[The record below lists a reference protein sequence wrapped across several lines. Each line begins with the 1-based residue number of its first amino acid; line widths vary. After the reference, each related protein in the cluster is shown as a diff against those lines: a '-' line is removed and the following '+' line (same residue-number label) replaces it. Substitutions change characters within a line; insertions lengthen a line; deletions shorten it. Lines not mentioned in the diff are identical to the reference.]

1 MFKYTPQFRYDKNK
15 NPTLYV
21 RFLFLMIYIIISDY
35 SCDAPPQSKTNSP
48 VSLACVTDASANL
61 AVVTAASAN
70 LAVVIAP
77 SRTSALTLNSS
88 IATSIVDDFVLSG
101 V

>member
-1 MFKYTPQFRYDKNK
+1 VIV
-15 NPTLYV
+15 L
-21 RFLFLMIYIIISDY
+21 
-35 SCDAPPQSKTNSP
+35 
-48 VSLACVTDASANL
+48 SAIL
-61 AVVTAASAN
+61 SAVTALSAS

>member
-1 MFKYTPQFRYDKNK
+1 MISEVFIS
-15 NPTLYV
+15 
-21 RFLFLMIYIIISDY
+21 MIYIIISDY
-35 SCDAPPQSKTNSP
+35 YSAPPQSKTNSP
-48 VSLACVTDASANL
+48 VSLACVTD
-61 AVVTAASAN
+61 ASAN